1 MGGKIFVIDSNEA
14 LRELVEAPYAS
25 EDLLQQL
32 LAKYPDLLSGDQIDR
47 DTPRRFLLV
56 SREVEVPDCEAG
68 PGRWALDHLFLDQD
82 GVPTLVEVKRSS
94 DTRLRREVVGQMLDY
109 AANGLAYWPLE
120 RLRAV
125 FEADC
130 LRRGVAAEQRLVEHL
145 RETGRD
151 VESFWQEVK
160 KNLQA
165 GCVRLVFLADVIPPE
180 LQRVVEFLNGQ
191 MDPAEVLAIAVRQ
204 YEGSGIR
211 TLVPQVYGQTAGAQ
225 ARKSGSGTDGHWDEP
240 AFFASLKQRGDS
252 EYGVGRQVWEW
263 CARHLPEER
272 WGRGSTIGSC
282 SRSTTIRGIR
292 YAPFAVWTTGEIELL
307 FRAIA
312 ERPPFDRDEMRQELL
327 HRLLAV
333 PGVSLP
339 ENAFTRQPSLKM
351 AALAHGDAVPKLLQ
365 VFEWYLDATR
375 RHAIAA
381 AAGTAADSQALVP

>member
-1 MGGKIFVIDSNEA
+1 MGGKIFVIDGNEA

-32 LAKYPDLLSGDQIDR
+32 LAKHPDLLSGDQIDK

-82 GVPTLVEVKRSS
+82 GIPTLVEVKRSS

-130 LRRGVAAEQRLVEHL
+130 LRRGESAEERLLGHL
-145 RETGRD
+145 RETSRD

-160 KNLQA
+160 VNLQA
-165 GCVRLVFLADVIPPE
+165 GRVRLVFLADVIPPE

-204 YEGSGIR
+204 YEGRGIR

-225 ARKSGSGTDGHWDEP
+225 ARKSRNRSEGAWDE
-240 AFFASLKQRGDS
+240 ATKD
-252 EYGVGRQVWEW
+252 
-263 CARHLPEER
+263 
-272 WGRGSTIGSC
+272 
-282 SRSTTIRGIR
+282 
-292 YAPFAVWTTGEIELL
+292 LL
-307 FRAIA
+307 R
-312 ERPPFDRDEMRQELL
+312 
-327 HRLLAV
+327 RLLAV

-339 ENAFTRQPSLKM
+339 RNAFSKQPSVKM
-351 AALAHGDAVPKLLQ
+351 AALAQDDAVCRLLQ
-365 VFEWYLDATR
+365 VFEWYLGATE

-381 AAGTAADSQALVP
+381 AAGTPAGLEALLP

>member
-1 MGGKIFVIDSNEA
+1 MGGKIFVIDGDDA

-32 LAKYPDLLSGDQIDR
+32 LAKFPDLLSGDQIDR
-47 DTPRRFLLV
+47 ETPRRFLLV
-56 SREVEVPDCEAG
+56 SREMEVPDCEAG

-82 GVPTLVEVKRSS
+82 GIPTLVEVKRSS

-130 LRRGVAAEQRLVEHL
+130 LRRGVPAEEPLLKHL
-145 RETGRD
+145 RDTSRD

-160 KNLQA
+160 VNLQA
-165 GCVRLVFLADVIPPE
+165 GRVRLVFLADVIPPE

-211 TLVPQVYGQTAGAQ
+211 TLVPQVYGQTAA
-225 ARKSGSGTDGHWDEP
+225 AEVRKGRTAGGEKWDEP
-240 AFFASLKQRGDS
+240 RFFAELKQRGDPV
-252 EYGVGRQVWEW
+252 YGVARQVWEW
-263 CARHLPEER
+263 CAKHLPEER
-272 WGRGSTIGSC
+272 WGRGAIIGSC
-282 SRSTTIRGIR
+282 SRSTTIRGVR
-292 YAPFAVWTTGEIELL
+292 YAPFAIWTTGEIELL
-307 FRAIA
+307 FRPLV
-312 ERPPFDRDEMRQELL
+312 ERPPFDRDEMQHDLL
-327 HRLLAV
+327 QRLRAV

-339 ENAFTRQPSLKM
+339 TNALSRQPSLKM
-351 AALAHGDAVPKLLQ
+351 AALAQGDAAARLLQ
-365 VFEWYLDATR
+365 VFEWYLDATER
-375 RHAIAA
+375 NAIAEP
-381 AAGTAADSQALVP
+381 G